1 MSPLAPGTVAAQ
13 HASDDQNRLMA
24 DTSPWSRLKSEI
36 YSLFGRNP
44 KSNRIVPS
52 IADLES
58 SHTILDIGCGPG
70 AAVRA
75 AAGSVRCAVGVD
87 RSESMI
93 AIADRRSEGF
103 DNVQFTAAGA
113 EDLPFPDETF
123 DRVWTIHAFHHWEDR
138 EQGIAECLRV
148 LRPGG
153 RLLIV
158 ENETKGAHGLDD
170 ARASDLAQS
179 LREAGFAE
187 ASVSRPHRQLVVTGV
202 RSAD

>member
-1 MSPLAPGTVAAQ
+1 
-13 HASDDQNRLMA
+13 MA

-44 KSNRIVPS
+44 KSNRLVPS

-70 AAVRA
+70 VAVRA
-75 AAGSVRCAVGVD
+75 AAGSVQRAVGVD
-87 RSESMI
+87 RSESMV
-93 AIADRRSEGF
+93 AIAHRRSHAF
-103 DNVQFTAAGA
+103 SNVQFIVAGA

-123 DRVWTIHAFHHWEDR
+123 DRVWTIHAFHHWEDGDR
-138 EQGIAECLRV
+138 GIAECLRV
-148 LRPGG
+148 LKPGG
-153 RLLIV
+153 HLLIV

-179 LREAGFAE
+179 LRGAGFAE
-187 ASVSRPHRQLVVTGV
+187 ASVSKPHRQLVVRGI
-202 RSAD
+202 RSAE

>member
-1 MSPLAPGTVAAQ
+1 
-13 HASDDQNRLMA
+13 MA

-75 AAGSVRCAVGVD
+75 AAGSVACAVGVD
-87 RSESMI
+87 RSEAMI
-93 AIADRRSEGF
+93 AIADRRSAGF
-103 DNVQFTAAGA
+103 SNVQFAVAGA
-113 EDLPFPDETF
+113 EGLPFPDETF

-138 EQGIAECLRV
+138 DQGIAECFRV
-148 LRPGG
+148 LKPGG
-153 RLLIV
+153 HLLIV
-158 ENETKGAHGLDD
+158 ERETKGAHGLGE
-170 ARASDLAQS
+170 ASASDLAQS

-187 ASVSRPHRQLVVTGV
+187 ASVSRPHRQLIVTGV
-202 RSAD
+202 RSAE